1 MLTRKSPASTQDANV
16 GMAQIFVVSGESAAR
31 TVLGSCIGLVLFHKP
46 RRIAAM
52 AHIVLPSSSDRPGP
66 RGKFA
71 DTAIPE
77 LLRLLAAEGAGRPSL
92 SAKLA
97 GGANMFGGTGPI
109 QIGAQN
115 HQAVAQALAAL
126 NIPITG
132 EHVGGDKGRRVSFQP
147 SRGVMIVEIAG
158 QPPIEI

>member
-1 MLTRKSPASTQDANV
+1 MLTTSPQASTQDANV
-16 GMAQIFVVSGESAAR
+16 GMAQIAVVSGESTLR
-31 TVLGSCIGLVLFHKP
+31 TVLGSCIGLVLYHAP
-46 RRIAAM
+46 RKIAAM

-66 RGKFA
+66 PGKFA

-77 LLRLLAAEGAGRPSL
+77 LLRLLSAEGVTRSSL

-97 GGANMFGGTGPI
+97 GGANMFGGSGPI
-109 QIGAQN
+109 QIGAHN
-115 HQAVAQALAAL
+115 HEAVVQSLAAL

-132 EHVGGDKGRRVSFQP
+132 EHVGGAKGRRVSFQP
-147 SRGVMIVEIAG
+147 SRCVMVVEIAG

>member
-1 MLTRKSPASTQDANV
+1 
-16 GMAQIFVVSGESAAR
+16 
-31 TVLGSCIGLVLFHKP
+31 
-46 RRIAAM
+46 
-52 AHIVLPSSSDRPGP
+52 
-66 RGKFA
+66 
-71 DTAIPE
+71 AIPE
-77 LLRLLAAEGAGRPSL
+77 LLRLLAAEGVGRPSL

-97 GGANMFGGTGPI
+97 GGANMFGGNGPI

-115 HQAVAQALAAL
+115 HQAVTQALAAL

-147 SRGVMIVEIAG
+147 SRGVMVVEIAG